1 MHRINVGNHGHI
13 RFYERN
19 QFFNLALGTHSHLNH
34 GIIRAHIHFAQ
45 RNRHTYLIIVI
56 AAGGKNPAELRQHKL
71 ELFFCRR
78 FTCAPR
84 QSDNY
89 PLETRTVIGSD

>member
-45 RNRHTYLIIVI
+45 RNRHTYLIIVV
-56 AAGGKNPAELRQHKL
+56 AAGGKTRPNCDSINLSSSFVVVLPALPVNPI
-71 ELFFCRR
+71 
-78 FTCAPR
+78 TT
-84 QSDNY
+84 
-89 PLETRTVIGSD
+89 PLKRERL